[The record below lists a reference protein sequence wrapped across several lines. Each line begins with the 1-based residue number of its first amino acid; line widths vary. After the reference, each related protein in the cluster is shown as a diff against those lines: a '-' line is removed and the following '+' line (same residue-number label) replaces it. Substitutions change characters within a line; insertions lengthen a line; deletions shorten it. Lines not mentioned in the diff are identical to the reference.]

1 MGPKSRLRALT
12 ATKMRGRSP
21 HAHGSPG
28 GGPPRDAA
36 RPRALRASHAH
47 RGHAG
52 RSHERVER
60 GDIAVAQR
68 FPSRDLCVHPTRE
81 VLEDIAHSLRG
92 REVRAAHRAE
102 QTRELRVELRRVVER
117 VLAALRLDLDELL
130 FDRAGLAAQRGL
142 PAGQRRP
149 DRPGLRAAVAILAG
163 RRRVGAHPRELSLA
177 SLGAAASGPGDPVA
191 PCSTNAANSS
201 EQSVRLPATEVP
213 MRLIGLAVLLAVSP
227 SLAPLPV
234 SAQKAERV
242 SRVGYLR
249 SGSVRGWSGAGR
261 RKDRE
266 VGEAYGYERPA
277 EDAVCDRSYR
287 RQPHRSEG

>member
-1 MGPKSRLRALT
+1 MGRIAFGPSLFYPAGSRYVAPSSRPLGPAARRTWSIRSALAPPRISNRGDVRTGRRVAYQRGHETAKVMGPKSRLRALT

-117 VLAALRLDLDELL
+117 VLAALRLD
-130 FDRAGLAAQRGL
+130 
-142 PAGQRRP
+142 
-149 DRPGLRAAVAILAG
+149 
-163 RRRVGAHPRELSLA
+163 
-177 SLGAAASGPGDPVA
+177 
-191 PCSTNAANSS
+191 
-201 EQSVRLPATEVP
+201 
-213 MRLIGLAVLLAVSP
+213 
-227 SLAPLPV
+227 
-234 SAQKAERV
+234 
-242 SRVGYLR
+242 
-249 SGSVRGWSGAGR
+249 
-261 RKDRE
+261 
-266 VGEAYGYERPA
+266 
-277 EDAVCDRSYR
+277 
-287 RQPHRSEG
+287 